1 MEAIRSLE
9 GPNKTPVLE
18 QDLVDEVEK
27 SEKFKD
33 EDDIRRYIQ
42 KMHQGHI
49 IYESKPGYWNT
60 V

>member
-1 MEAIRSLE
+1 METIRSLE
-9 GPNKTPVLE
+9 GETKTPVLE
-18 QDLVDEVEK
+18 QDLVDELEK

-33 EDDIRRYIQ
+33 EDEIRRFMR
-42 KMHQGHI
+42 KMHQENT